1 MPKLRLIED
10 EQLNCDTL
18 PRRRTGGVERILPK
32 RACDASNCRAKSRSR
47 WGAAYR
53 RGTMTRILCVEDNAE
68 NLFMLQR
75 RLTRIG
81 FEVTITTDGAQ
92 SVEWAKT
99 LLPDLIVMDLNL
111 PKLDGWEATRR
122 LKNQPETKHIP
133 IIVLTA
139 DSTQKSRDKA
149 LAAGCDEFELKP
161 IDFQGLVGKIRS
173 LVSGSAKP

>member
-1 MPKLRLIED
+1 M
-10 EQLNCDTL
+10 N
-18 PRRRTGGVERILPK
+18 
-32 RACDASNCRAKSRSR
+32 
-47 WGAAYR
+47 
-53 RGTMTRILCVEDNAE
+53 RILCVEDNEA

-75 RLTRIG
+75 RLTRRG
-81 FEVTITTDGAQ
+81 FEVTIARDGAQ

-111 PKLDGWEATRR
+111 PGLDGWEATRR

-139 DSTQKSRDKA
+139 DSKQKSREKA

-161 IDFQGLVGKIRS
+161 IDFEGLVGKIQS
-173 LVSGSAKP
+173 LLSRSAKP

>member
-1 MPKLRLIED
+1 V
-10 EQLNCDTL
+10 
-18 PRRRTGGVERILPK
+18 GERH
-32 RACDASNCRAKSRSR
+32 SE
-47 WGAAYR
+47 
-53 RGTMTRILCVEDNAE
+53 RGRVAMTKILCVEDNAE

-75 RLTRIG
+75 RLTRVG